1 MKIKTLVNNLIQQ
14 CIDAGVDWKNVDVLF
29 RRSSNS
35 DVHEIGRIEQ
45 DLFDAETN
53 RILTSVMLF
62 PTRANPTP
70 RPEPIILIDK
80 PELESILDC
89 DTLTEQEW
97 NGFREYLMADAQ
109 LVSRIDQMVM
119 AKASEWVTTQNIT
132 LRL

>member
-1 MKIKTLVNNLIQQ
+1 MKAKTLVNNLIQQ
-14 CIDAGVDWKNVDVLF
+14 CIDAGADWKKVDVMF

-53 RILTSVMLF
+53 RTLTSVMLF

-97 NGFREYLMADAQ
+97 NGFREYLMADTQ

>member
-1 MKIKTLVNNLIQQ
+1 MKAKTLVNNLIQQ

-53 RILTSVMLF
+53 RTLTSVMLF

-70 RPEPIILIDK
+70 RPEPVILIDK

-97 NGFREYLMADAQ
+97 NGFREYLMADTQ

>member
-1 MKIKTLVNNLIQQ
+1 MKAKTLVNNLIQQ
-14 CIDAGVDWKNVDVLF
+14 CIDAGVDWKNVDVMF

-53 RILTSVMLF
+53 RTLTSVMLF

-70 RPEPIILIDK
+70 RPEPVILIDK

-97 NGFREYLMADAQ
+97 NGFREYLMADTQ

>member
-1 MKIKTLVNNLIQQ
+1 MKAKTLINNLIQQ
-14 CIDAGVDWKNVDVLF
+14 CIDAGADWKKVDVMF

-53 RILTSVMLF
+53 RTLTSVMLF

-97 NGFREYLMADAQ
+97 NGFREYLMADTQ

>member
-70 RPEPIILIDK
+70 RPEPVILIDK

>member
-1 MKIKTLVNNLIQQ
+1 MKAKTLVNNLIQQ
-14 CIDAGVDWKNVDVLF
+14 CIDAGVDWKNVDVMF
-29 RRSSNS
+29 RRSNNS

-53 RILTSVMLF
+53 RTLTSVMLF

-97 NGFREYLMADAQ
+97 NGFREYLMADTQ

>member
-14 CIDAGVDWKNVDVLF
+14 CIDAGVDWKNVDVMF
-29 RRSSNS
+29 RRSNNS

-53 RILTSVMLF
+53 RTLTSVMLF

-70 RPEPIILIDK
+70 RPEPIILIDR

-97 NGFREYLMADAQ
+97 NGFREYLMADTQ
-109 LVSRIDQMVM
+109 LVPRIDQMVM
-119 AKASEWVTTQNIT
+119 AKASEWATTQNIT

>member
-14 CIDAGVDWKNVDVLF
+14 CIDAGVDWKNVDVMF

-53 RILTSVMLF
+53 RTLTSVMLF

-97 NGFREYLMADAQ
+97 NGFREYLMADTQ

>member
-1 MKIKTLVNNLIQQ
+1 MKAKTLVNNLIQQ
-14 CIDAGVDWKNVDVLF
+14 CIDAGVDWKNVDVMF

-53 RILTSVMLF
+53 RTLTSVMLF

-70 RPEPIILIDK
+70 RSEPIILIDK

-97 NGFREYLMADAQ
+97 NGFREYLMADTQ

>member
-1 MKIKTLVNNLIQQ
+1 M
-14 CIDAGVDWKNVDVLF
+14 F

-53 RILTSVMLF
+53 RTLTSVMLF

-97 NGFREYLMADAQ
+97 NGFREYLMADTQ

>member
-1 MKIKTLVNNLIQQ
+1 MKAKTLVNNLIQQ
-14 CIDAGVDWKNVDVLF
+14 CIDAGADWKKVDVMF

-35 DVHEIGRIEQ
+35 EVHEIGRIEQ

-53 RILTSVMLF
+53 RTLTSVMLF

-97 NGFREYLMADAQ
+97 NGFREYLMADTQ